1 MISIL
6 IAGVGGQGT
15 LLASKI
21 LGTAALNKGMDVKVS
36 EVHGMSQ
43 RGGSVVTYVRFGKE
57 KIWSPIIDEG
67 GADVLLAF
75 EELEAARSLNYLKR
89 NGTVVV
95 STQRIN
101 PAPVLMG
108 VAEYPENCVQMLRD
122 AGANV
127 IAVDAMA
134 LAKRA
139 GNARAINVALIGALA
154 AACDMGF
161 DREDF
166 EKTLAEVVPSKYL
179 EANLNAFELGYE
191 YKEQDGPQ

>member
-21 LGTAALNKGMDVKVS
+21 LGVAALNKGMDVKVS

-75 EELEAARSLNYLKR
+75 EELEAARSLTCLKPG
-89 NGTVVV
+89 GTVVV

-101 PAPVLMG
+101 PATVTIG
-108 VAEYPENCVQMLRD
+108 VAVYPENCVQMLRD

-127 IAVDAMA
+127 IAADAMA
-134 LAKRA
+134 LAKKA
-139 GNARAINVALIGALA
+139 GNVRAVNIALIGTLA
-154 AACDMGF
+154 AACETGLT
-161 DREDF
+161 REDF
-166 EKTLAEVVPSKYL
+166 ERALTELIPAQYL
-179 EANLNAFELGYE
+179 EVNLKAFELGYN
-191 YKEQDGPQ
+191 YKDQ